1 MRLSNSLIIKSKS
14 YQGNLQRI
22 GICPFAFWYSSGQM
36 NSHIYANLPCA
47 HLKTIWKRDKWNNIW
62 LEENQSYINQVNLPL
77 YYFQNVPWNIFIC
90 MRCNITALKFW
101 ELLIPDWQI
110 LWGVKFYLWKKEHL
124 VLSACFLGLIWGLL
138 LVYTFVGFLFALAV
152 EGMINL
158 DRKSYGK

>member
-22 GICPFAFWYSSGQM
+22 GICPFAFWYSLGQM
-36 NSHIYANLPCA
+36 NSHIYADLPCA
-47 HLKTIWKRDKWNNIW
+47 HLKRIWKRDKWNNIW

-90 MRCNITALKFW
+90 MRCNITALKFC

-110 LWGVKFYLWKKEHL
+110 LWGVKLYLWKKEHL
-124 VLSACFLGLIWGLL
+124 VLSTCFVRFNLGLIVGL
-138 LVYTFVGFLFALAV
+138 YFYGFFVCFGSWRY
-152 EGMINL
+152 
-158 DRKSYGK
+158 DKSWQKKLW